1 MSESH
6 LARIATDAAAAGRL
20 ADAFADWLGAAVAAF
35 EQEGG
40 GWTVEIHFD
49 ATPDQTKIRELVQGR
64 AATPLSDGPADIKL
78 FGEES

>member
-35 EQEGG
+35 EQVGG

-49 ATPDQTKIRELVQGR
+49 APPDQIKIRELVQVIAGDVRSEPPR
-64 AATPLSDGPADIKL
+64 APAHR
-78 FGEES
+78 SRS